1 MKFKK
6 RILIVCLLILFA
18 SIMCVSAGN
27 NDNVPINSDE
37 PQQALDSSQDYAL
50 GETANGTFTELQRMI
65 NNAGYGSTI
74 TLDKDYVYDEGF
86 NVRGIEIDNDITIDG
101 NGHTLNGL
109 SQSRILLNKFS
120 LFKNQVTLKNI
131 KFTNGNTDLYGG
143 AIFNYGNMTL
153 INCEFTNNYA
163 KYAGGAIASIGHLSC
178 NGSKFTGNTANG
190 DGGAIFCLSIKS
202 VIDIE
207 KLLNGRTLDGNMDF
221 LTDLTSATSI
231 KFAKETISNCIFTNN
246 VANGRG
252 GGAVYAFGN
261 IDIKSCT
268 FNSNNAGEKGG
279 AVFGNK
285 DLFITNSRFTNNQA
299 SKYGGAVYF
308 RCHQSSGH
316 YENGTWVS
324 EVVYFTNLI
333 QNSIFTQNS
342 ASKGGAI
349 YGFKSSTTDSHGA
362 KAVKCTFTS
371 NTAPTGR
378 DIYGGTASN
387 CIFNYWK
394 MILKTISVKKS
405 AKGIV
410 LAAKLAKGKTLIKNK
425 IIAFKFNGKVYK
437 AKTDNKGLAKVIV
450 KNGMFKN
457 LKVGKTVIYQAQ
469 FGKLIVKKAA
479 KVTK

>member
-1 MKFKK
+1 
-6 RILIVCLLILFA
+6 
-18 SIMCVSAGN
+18 
-27 NDNVPINSDE
+27 
-37 PQQALDSSQDYAL
+37 
-50 GETANGTFTELQRMI
+50 
-65 NNAGYGSTI
+65 
-74 TLDKDYVYDEGF
+74 
-86 NVRGIEIDNDITIDG
+86 
-101 NGHTLNGL
+101 
-109 SQSRILLNKFS
+109 
-120 LFKNQVTLKNI
+120 
-131 KFTNGNTDLYGG
+131 
-143 AIFNYGNMTL
+143 
-153 INCEFTNNYA
+153 
-163 KYAGGAIASIGHLSC
+163 
-178 NGSKFTGNTANG
+178 
-190 DGGAIFCLSIKS
+190 
-202 VIDIE
+202 
-207 KLLNGRTLDGNMDF
+207 MDF

-246 VANGRG
+246 VAKGRG

-268 FNSNNAGEKGG
+268 FNSNKAGEKGG

-349 YGFKSSTTDSHGA
+349 YGFKSSATDSHGA

-371 NTAPTGR
+371 NTASTGR

-425 IIAFKFNGKVYK
+425 IIVFKFNGKVYK
-437 AKTDNKGLAKVIV
+437 AKTDNNGLAKVIV
-450 KNGMFKN
+450 KSGMFKN